1 MQSGIININK
11 EAGFTSFDVVAKLRG
26 ILHIKKIGHTGTL
39 DPQATG
45 VLPICI
51 GKATKV
57 CSLLTDTDKTYTA
70 TMLLGQS
77 TDTYDVFGNVTEKR
91 EVTTTPEEVQRV
103 IDSFVGETEQIPP
116 MYSAIK
122 INGKK
127 LYELARQGKVVERK
141 PRRVTIYNEET
152 LSIELPR
159 VKFKVDCSKGTYI
172 RSLCND
178 IGNELGTLGCME
190 ELVRNRVGNFRLEDS
205 YKISDIEK
213 MMSEGTIGDAII
225 PIDKVFEKHPKRCVV
240 DTATKLC
247 INGAKLKGSD
257 LVETNLNEFIQV
269 SDTIGLPNKPQRVDC
284 EDNLYRLYLSDGSF
298 VGVYRKEGD
307 TYSPEKMFYESV

>member
-1 MQSGIININK
+1 MQSGIIIINK

-51 GKATKV
+51 GKATKI
-57 CSLLTDTDKTYTA
+57 CSLLTDTDKTYKA

-91 EVTTTPEEVQRV
+91 EVITTPEEVQRV
-103 IDSFVGETEQIPP
+103 IESFVGEIDQIPP

-141 PRRVTIYNEET
+141 SRRVTIYNEET

-178 IGNELGTLGCME
+178 IGNKLGTLGCME
-190 ELVRNRVGNFRLEDS
+190 ELVRNRVGDFCLEDS
-205 YKISDIEK
+205 YKICDIEK
-213 MMSEGTIGDAII
+213 MMDDGTIGDAII
-225 PIDKVFEKHPKRCVV
+225 PIDRVFEKHPKRCVV
-240 DTATKLC
+240 DSATKMC
-247 INGAKLKGSD
+247 INGGKLKGAD
-257 LVETNLNEFIQV
+257 LVETNINEIESATKQSV
-269 SDTIGLPNKPQRVDC
+269 EANKPQNTLN
-284 EDNLYRLYLSDGSF
+284 ENELYCLYLSDGTF